1 MAMQILDAD
10 FSDGDFLTAGTV
22 ISTSGLNGITTSVNS
37 NTLTRLMYLASD
49 LGETTIA
56 SSTSETTLLNVSI
69 PANTITTGAI
79 YLVSFRAKA
88 VGATATA
95 TFTAKSGVA
104 ASEVTRE
111 SYVINR
117 ANPEEFGCNIAW
129 YDAAVIWSGD
139 VSVIITGTNSTS
151 NANVSITAH
160 SLVVFGF

>member
-1 MAMQILDAD
+1 MAMQILDTD

-56 SSTSETTLLNVSI
+56 SSTAETTLLSVTI

-79 YLVSFRAKA
+79 YLVSLRAKA
-88 VGATATA
+88 VGGDAIA
-95 TFTAKSGVA
+95 TFTAKSGVP
-104 ASEVTRE
+104 ASEATRE
-111 SYVINR
+111 SYSINR
-117 ANPEEFGCNIAW
+117 NQPAEFGNNIAW
-129 YDAAVIWSGD
+129 YDSVPDWTAD
-139 VSVIITGTNSTS
+139 VSVLITGTNSAS
-151 NANVSITAH
+151 GANISITAH